1 MNCEY
6 KRVCDIFIK
15 KTKQTDHPELKHTHA
30 SNTNLSVNI
39 TLVAPNNQQIT
50 KALTEHS
57 TIRIKGYIYTNTHP
71 DSIRIYLSFTN
82 GVIWTEVDAIERKW
96 YLPESAGLYKSAC
109 AWTYDTWDPRSL
121 RTMIPGN
128 LTPWLILYAV
138 DKNSNTHEYF
148 CANVKT
154 TDDGLEFEQTKRIQP
169 NTKVGI
175 PAGIPAGILDKNN
188 KLSIMD
194 TSADSIIDI
203 ATATTTATTTATKT
217 NKKHV
222 SFAKTTHILQIPSRK
237 YMSNDNKR
245 EMWYNKTEIKSFAND
260 ALEARKNS

>member
-1 MNCEY
+1 
-6 KRVCDIFIK
+6 
-15 KTKQTDHPELKHTHA
+15 
-30 SNTNLSVNI
+30 
-39 TLVAPNNQQIT
+39 
-50 KALTEHS
+50 
-57 TIRIKGYIYTNTHP
+57 
-71 DSIRIYLSFTN
+71 
-82 GVIWTEVDAIERKW
+82 
-96 YLPESAGLYKSAC
+96 
-109 AWTYDTWDPRSL
+109 
-121 RTMIPGN
+121 MIPGN

-138 DKNSNTHEYF
+138 DKNSNTREYF

-175 PAGIPAGILDKNN
+175 PVGILVGMLDKNN

-203 ATATTTATTTATKT
+203 ATATATATTTATTTTTTTATTTKT

-237 YMSNDNKR
+237 YMSNDNKK